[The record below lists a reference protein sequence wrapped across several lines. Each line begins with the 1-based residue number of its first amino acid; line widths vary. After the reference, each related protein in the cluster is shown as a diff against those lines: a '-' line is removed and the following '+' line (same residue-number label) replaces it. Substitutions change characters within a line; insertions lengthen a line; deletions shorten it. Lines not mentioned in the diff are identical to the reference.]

1 MISQAHYDRVQGH
14 PRSTRVAS
22 QLLLIATKY
31 GSGPTAQR
39 RVRCSN
45 DHQPDHR
52 ERRPNSFWPSV
63 NTTV

>member
-39 RVRCSN
+39 RVGCSN
-45 DHQPDHR
+45 DHPDR
-52 ERRPNSFWPSV
+52 TIANGAQTASGPL
-63 NTTV
+63 